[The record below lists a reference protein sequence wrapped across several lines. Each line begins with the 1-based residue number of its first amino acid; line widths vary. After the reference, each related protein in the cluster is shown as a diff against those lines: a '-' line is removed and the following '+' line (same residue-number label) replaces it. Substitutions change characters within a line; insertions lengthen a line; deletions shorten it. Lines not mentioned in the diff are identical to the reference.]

1 MAHRFNRAMEVMGWK
16 IPDEDEVSFEDD
28 LVADEDAEIREVD
41 FQSYSS
47 VSEPTFDVVSRPV
60 TSLRRISTVH
70 PSSYGDAR
78 LIGEAFRDGTPVIM
92 KLEEL
97 ADAEARRIVDF
108 AAGLVFGMHGTIERV
123 TARVFL
129 LSPRDVEVSSQ
140 ATGHATNIFG

>member
-78 LIGEAFRDGTPVIM
+78 LIGEAFREGTPVIM
-92 KLEEL
+92 NLEEL

>member
-47 VSEPTFDVVSRPV
+47 VSEPTFDVVSRPA

-78 LIGEAFRDGTPVIM
+78 LIGEAFREGTPVIM
-92 KLEEL
+92 NLEEL

>member
-78 LIGEAFRDGTPVIM
+78 LIGEAFRDGTPVIIN
-92 KLEEL
+92 LEEL

>member
-1 MAHRFNRAMEVMGWK
+1 MAQRFNRAMEVMGWR
-16 IPDEDEVSFEDD
+16 IPDEDEVSFDD
-28 LVADEDAEIREVD
+28 VLAGDEEAEIREVD
-41 FQSYSS
+41 FQSHAA
-47 VSEPTFDVVSRPV
+47 VSEPKFDVVSKPAASV
-60 TSLRRISTVH
+60 RRISTVH

-92 KLEEL
+92 NLEAL
-97 ADAEARRIVDF
+97 PDAEARRIVDF
-108 AAGLVFGMHGTIERV
+108 AAGLVFGMHGAIERV

>member
-16 IPDEDEVSFEDD
+16 IPDEDEGSFEDD

-92 KLEEL
+92 NLEEL

>member
-92 KLEEL
+92 NLEEL

>member
-47 VSEPTFDVVSRPV
+47 VSDPTFDVVSRPV

-92 KLEEL
+92 NLEEL